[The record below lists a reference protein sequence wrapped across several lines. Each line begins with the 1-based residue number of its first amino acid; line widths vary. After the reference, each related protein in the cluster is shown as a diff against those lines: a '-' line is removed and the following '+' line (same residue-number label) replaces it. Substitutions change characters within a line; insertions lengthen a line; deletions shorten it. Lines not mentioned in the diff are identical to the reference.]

1 MNAVTHRAFV
11 KRTQASDLGTQH
23 CCQQGRSERRP
34 NNHFQRRFPRLTAL
48 PPSGYDPAHLIR
60 W

>member
-1 MNAVTHRAFV
+1 MVSGQVAEGEGQTTIF
-11 KRTQASDLGTQH
+11 SGLL
-23 CCQQGRSERRP
+23 
-34 NNHFQRRFPRLTAL
+34 PRLTAL

>member
-1 MNAVTHRAFV
+1 MVTGKAAEGEDSTTIFSGV
-11 KRTQASDLGTQH
+11 
-23 CCQQGRSERRP
+23 
-34 NNHFQRRFPRLTAL
+34 FPCLTAL

>member
-1 MNAVTHRAFV
+1 MNPVTHRAFL
-11 KRTQASDLGTQH
+11 KSTQASHMG
-23 CCQQGRSERRP
+23 SERRP
-34 NNHFQRRFPRLTAL
+34 DNHFQRRFPRLTAL